1 MNLVMFFIFP
11 VVANIK
17 NTVYVEGQ
25 FGGYFIVNVLIM
37 YLVIPPSTTF
47 SHDLAHL
54 ELGDECFRFTHSFLH
69 YGN

>member
-17 NTVYVEGQ
+17 NTVYVVGQ

-37 YLVIPPSTTF
+37 YLFTSPSTILVTI
-47 SHDLAHL
+47 
-54 ELGDECFRFTHSFLH
+54 
-69 YGN
+69 